1 MKICGLDFWSSFVAL
16 CIGLDDA
23 NIPTF
28 FFSFWF
34 WLWVYSIWCKT
45 EFSSPFQSVMF
56 CWKPHKIFCE
66 NFLWNCNNVFSK
78 RTHSSEILRWL
89 PVCCFNTCLYTSVAS
104 RCILVPFER
113 YLRIKNAPKKVLG
126 TLFPYIFHV
135 KPTWNIVYKYLKTK
149 IFSRDSNILLQ
160 MHWTSNIFQHSAT
173 IIGSFW
179 VLLNYPILN
188 FKKTVCPKN
197 VWMQHCIQTIS
208 WNILPLQIYLIFLII
223 FEFEVKK
230 SR

>member
-34 WLWVYSIWCKT
+34 WLWVYSVWCKT

-135 KPTWNIVYKYLKTK
+135 KPKWNIVYKYLKTK
-149 IFSRDSNILLQ
+149 KSFQETQISFSKCIEHKYFSTLSYNYWEFLGITKLSN
-160 MHWTSNIFQHSAT
+160 S
-173 IIGSFW
+173 
-179 VLLNYPILN
+179 
-188 FKKTVCPKN
+188 
-197 VWMQHCIQTIS
+197 
-208 WNILPLQIYLIFLII
+208 
-223 FEFEVKK
+223 
-230 SR
+230 